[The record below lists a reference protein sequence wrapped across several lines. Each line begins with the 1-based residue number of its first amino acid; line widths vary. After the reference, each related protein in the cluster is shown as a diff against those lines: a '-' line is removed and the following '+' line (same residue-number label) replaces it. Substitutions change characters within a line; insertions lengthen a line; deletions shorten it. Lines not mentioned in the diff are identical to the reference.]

1 MTGSY
6 HLLKFSILVIVGI
19 FMLAALHSCMPDQT
33 AEKPEL
39 RWSLDNDK
47 FRTIYDFQN
56 QFQADSLSPLI
67 HHPEAAVRWAAVK
80 AFASIRDSSYFEIV
94 LPALMDSAAD
104 VAAMAA
110 YALGQMGNQG
120 AEEPLINAFRA
131 DDAEGNYNL
140 LNSRILEAI
149 GKCGGEDALQLLS
162 TIETYLPSDTLL
174 LKGQTKG
181 IYQFALRRMTTSEG
195 TSTMV
200 NYLTSRGFPAEVR
213 LIAANYL
220 ARATDIDLSSYAYN
234 IGRIMESD
242 RDPYI
247 RMALALAAP
256 KAKSER
262 VRQLLSKMAIEDND
276 YRVRVNALRG
286 LELMRPGNLNEV
298 LMNAVFDPHPSVSLT
313 AASALIRNL
322 DEHNASFLH
331 EQENI
336 SRLDYRT
343 KSRVL
348 AASLKNM
355 PFYYAVSAANVNNR
369 LKRLFEQSENQF
381 EREAWIFALSHD
393 PINLEYILEQL
404 STADDAFFY
413 TNTLLHLENLLT
425 ISRQKPA
432 TNFNRGVVLRKI
444 SDNLRD
450 ALLSE
455 DAGKIIVA
463 SDIIRRNKQ
472 LVAPQFQDKAFFEK
486 ILEELSVP
494 SEIQVYNQLVI
505 LMNEL
510 FEEGVELLPVHLSK
524 PIDWELYLRL
534 PDTVRIAIQL
544 SGGEV
549 LVALPKEA
557 NPATVTNLVAL
568 ILDGYYNGKNI
579 HRVVPNFV
587 IQGGCP
593 RGDGYG
599 SADFTIPSEL
609 SPTYFNKAGL
619 IGMASAGNHTESV
632 QWFITHSPAMHLDG
646 KYTQFGEVYR
656 GMDVVHNTTAGTVIE
671 KIELLNE

>member
-1 MTGSY
+1 MIRSYSLSGLFVFVIAGVFVLTG
-6 HLLKFSILVIVGI
+6 LQ
-19 FMLAALHSCMPDQT
+19 SCMPEISED
-33 AEKPEL
+33 KVEL
-39 RWSLDNDK
+39 EWSLEKEK
-47 FRTIYDFQN
+47 FRTIYNFQN
-56 QFQADSLSPLI
+56 QFQADSLAALMN
-67 HHPEAAVRWAAVK
+67 HPEAAVRWAAVK
-80 AFASIRDSSYFEIV
+80 AFASIKDSSHFEIV
-94 LPALMDSAAD
+94 LPALMDSVVE

-110 YALGQMGNQG
+110 YALGQMGAQG

-131 DDAEGNYNL
+131 DDAEGEYLL

-174 LKGQTKG
+174 LKGQTRG
-181 IYQFALRRMTTSEG
+181 IYQFALRRMTSTEG

-200 NYLTSRGFPAEVR
+200 NYLTSRGFPHEVR
-213 LIAANYL
+213 IIAANYL
-220 ARATDIDLSSYAYN
+220 ARATDIDLSSYAYS
-234 IGRIMESD
+234 IGRLMETD

-247 RMALALAAP
+247 RMAMALAAP

-262 VRQLLSKMAIEDND
+262 VRQLLSKMSIEDTD

-286 LELMRPGNLNEV
+286 LELMRPGNLNDV

-313 AASALIRNL
+313 AGAALIRNL
-322 DEHNASFLH
+322 DEHNASFFQ
-331 EQENI
+331 EQDNI
-336 SRLDYRT
+336 STLDYRA

-369 LKRLFEQSENQF
+369 LKRLYEQSENPF

-393 PINLEYILEQL
+393 PINLDYILQQL
-404 STADDAFFY
+404 STADDAY
-413 TNTLLHLENLLT
+413 LSTNTLLHLENLLNV
-425 ISRQKPA
+425 SRQKPA

-444 SDNLRD
+444 SDSLRD

-463 SDIIRRNKQ
+463 SDIIRRNQQ
-472 LVAPQFQDKAFFEK
+472 LLANQFQDKAFFEE
-486 ILEELSVP
+486 ILEGLSVP

-510 FEEGVELLPVHLSK
+510 YEEQGELLPVHLSK

-549 LVALPKEA
+549 LVALPKES
-557 NPATVTNLVAL
+557 NPATVTNLVSL

-609 SPTYFNKAGL
+609 SPAYFNKAGL

-646 KYTQFGEVYR
+646 RYTQFGEVYR